1 MYGLSF
7 VLLSK
12 RNKMAASFITQKGV
26 IRRLPPVPKFSF
38 YAIVFYKNEEG
49 ICLHVWN
56 DVSSAID
63 KNLNAFKFTKV
74 SSQLLKILILFLNEP
89 GKFTPN
95 VVFT

>member
-63 KNLNAFKFTKV
+63 NNLPIPIKPIDWRLDHAIQHVTFVV
-74 SSQLLKILILFLNEP
+74 SIMVSR
-89 GKFTPN
+89 
-95 VVFT
+95 